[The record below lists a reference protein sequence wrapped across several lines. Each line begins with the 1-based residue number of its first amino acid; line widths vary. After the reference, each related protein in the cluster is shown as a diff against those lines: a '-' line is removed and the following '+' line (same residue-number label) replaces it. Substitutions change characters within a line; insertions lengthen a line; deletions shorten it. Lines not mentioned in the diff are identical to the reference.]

1 VPLCDD
7 LWLVAHDKLATV
19 NASVFRGLVQSPL
32 EQRNAARVAMLL
44 ASRPETF
51 AMEVEAAAAFATR
64 MFS

>member
-1 VPLCDD
+1 M
-7 LWLVAHDKLATV
+7 AHGKLAAV
-19 NASVFRGLVQSPL
+19 NAEVVRGLVQSPL

-51 AMEVEAAAAFATR
+51 AMEAEAAAGFVRR